1 MDNQCG
7 ARLDR
12 LGYFER
18 MKTILTPIDF
28 SGATDAVVE
37 EAAALARALSGRV
50 VLLTIIQPPVIAH
63 EYAAVMEN
71 LAEITAAGEKQAARK
86 LAELEQKLQVDL
98 IATESVQLL
107 GAPIPSIVD
116 QAKKLAA
123 LYDLLVGS
131 TTHGVLMRAPCPVV
145 IVPPAKNAKARN
157 AAKEQVVAV

>member
-1 MDNQCG
+1 
-7 ARLDR
+7 
-12 LGYFER
+12 
-18 MKTILTPIDF
+18 MKTILAPIDF

-37 EAAALARALSGRV
+37 EAAALARAFSGRV

-107 GAPIPSIVD
+107 GAPIALIVE
-116 QAKKLAA
+116 QAKKLAADYIVMGSHGHTA

-145 IVPPAKNAKARN
+145 IVPAAKNAKAGKALRQE
-157 AAKEQVVAV
+157 ATV

>member
-1 MDNQCG
+1 
-7 ARLDR
+7 
-12 LGYFER
+12 
-18 MKTILTPIDF
+18 MKTILAPIDF

-37 EAAALARALSGRV
+37 EAAALARAYSGRV

-86 LAELEQKLQVDL
+86 LAEIEQKLQVDL
-98 IATESVQLL
+98 IASESVQLL
-107 GAPIPSIVD
+107 GAPIALIVE
-116 QAKKLAA
+116 QAKKFDADYIVMGSHGHTA

-145 IVPPAKNAKARN
+145 IVPPAKNAKAKTQ
-157 AAKEQVVAV
+157 AKEQEASV

>member
-1 MDNQCG
+1 
-7 ARLDR
+7 
-12 LGYFER
+12 
-18 MKTILTPIDF
+18 MKTILAPIDF

-37 EAAALARALSGRV
+37 EAAALARAFSGRV

-107 GAPIPSIVD
+107 GAPIALIVE
-116 QAKKLAA
+116 QAKKLEADYIVMGSHGHTA

-145 IVPPAKNAKARN
+145 IVPAAKNAKAGKTLRQE
-157 AAKEQVVAV
+157 ATV

>member
-1 MDNQCG
+1 
-7 ARLDR
+7 
-12 LGYFER
+12 
-18 MKTILTPIDF
+18 MKTILAPIDF

-37 EAAALARALSGRV
+37 EAAALARAFSGRV

-98 IATESVQLL
+98 IATESIQLL
-107 GAPIPSIVD
+107 GAPIALIVE
-116 QAKKLAA
+116 QAKKLDADYIVMGSHGHTA

-131 TTHGVLMRAPCPVV
+131 TTHGVLMRATCPVV
-145 IVPPAKNAKARN
+145 ITPAVKN
-157 AAKEQVVAV
+157 AAKKTKK